1 MVIRKSQTRTIKEV
15 VAEFL
20 QSSKLQQGLDEQ
32 ELVRLWYA
40 TTGKLVERST
50 VSVEVKNRKL
60 FVKLA
65 SSVVRNELNMIREGL
80 LKELNSH
87 FQESLIDDI
96 ILR

>member
-87 FQESLIDDI
+87 FPESLIDDI